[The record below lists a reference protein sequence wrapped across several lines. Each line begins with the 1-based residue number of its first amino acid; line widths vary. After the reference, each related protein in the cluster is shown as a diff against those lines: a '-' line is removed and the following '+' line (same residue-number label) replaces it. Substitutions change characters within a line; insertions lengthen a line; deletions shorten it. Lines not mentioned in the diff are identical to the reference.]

1 MRRHVAPRYQQ
12 LSRTSAYL
20 RECVGSRFDW
30 TSAATTFEPATHI
43 KAAAA
48 KYFSQIESLK
58 RSPPRG
64 EPVLLK
70 AIQDYFHRCGIK
82 CSEDNILIAPS
93 TFQIVGDIFDL
104 TKPAGKVLLPT
115 PSFGYFV
122 EQCEQRSI
130 QTALL
135 PTDEST
141 NWKITP
147 EALEKAL
154 TINKPS
160 IFLFTNPVNPT
171 GTVYTKQEVEGIA
184 AVLKRHNV
192 LIIADEIFKD
202 IILNFDKKHY
212 SLAAVEGIED
222 KVVTL
227 NGVGKSR
234 GLPSMFVSFCTAPR
248 NIEDALRK
256 EHAVSQQRTQQL
268 VAAEALT
275 DNPENRAYLE
285 ETAARYRDNISLI
298 KERLVRLNGALG
310 KKFGEQKEE
319 YVRPVVKNPD
329 ATNVYLLNFHGLR
342 GKMINGKPLATGL
355 DVAKFLQKEVSVAM
369 VPYEGF
375 LMDARAM
382 TLRLI
387 LSRPAEEL
395 RQGFSTIT
403 KACEKLVEPPHPQSP
418 TASPA
423 NPSSTR

>member
-1 MRRHVAPRYQQ
+1 VGRHVAPRYQQ
-12 LSRTSAYL
+12 LSKTFAYL

-30 TSAATTFEPATHI
+30 TSAAATFEPATHI
-43 KAAAA
+43 KAVAA
-48 KYFSQIESLK
+48 KYFSQSKSLN

-64 EPVLLK
+64 EPALLK
-70 AIQDYFHRCGIK
+70 AIEDYFHRCGIK
-82 CSEDNILIAPS
+82 CSKENILIAPS
-93 TFQIVGDIFDL
+93 TFQIVGNIYDL
-104 TKPAGKVLLPT
+104 TKPAGKVLLPM

-122 EQCEQRSI
+122 EQCELRGI

-141 NWKITP
+141 SWKITP

-154 TINKPS
+154 IINKPS

-171 GTVYTKQEVEGIA
+171 GMVYARQEVEGIA

-192 LIIADEIFKD
+192 LTIADEVFKD
-202 IILNFDKKHY
+202 VILNFDKKPY

-248 NIEDALRK
+248 NIEEALQK
-256 EHAVSQQRTQQL
+256 EYTVSQQRTQQL

-275 DNPENRAYLE
+275 DNPENRAYLD
-285 ETAARYRDNISLI
+285 ETSAKYRDNIALI
-298 KERLVRLNGALG
+298 KERVTRLNRALG
-310 KKFGEQKEE
+310 KKFGEQRE

-342 GKMINGKPLATGL
+342 GKMINGRPLATGL
-355 DVAKFLQKEVSVAM
+355 DVAKFLQKKVGVAM
-369 VPYEGF
+369 VPYESF
-375 LMDARAM
+375 LMDAQAM

-387 LSRPAEEL
+387 LSRPEEEL
-395 RQGFSTIT
+395 RQGFSTISE
-403 KACEKLVEPPHPQSP
+403 AFEKLVEPPHPQP
-418 TASPA
+418 HTTTPA
-423 NPSSTR
+423 NESSTP